1 MLALAFSPDGK
12 LLASAG
18 ACNVTAWRAVHPLG
32 FSPDVKPLAS
42 AGTCDVTAS
51 RTVHPLGFSPDFK
64 LLASRVTCTSGV
76 ISACVVCSPWSL
88 SLISRQAAVTEA
100 TRDFSVVFIV

>member
-1 MLALAFSPDGK
+1 MLTLASPDGK

-18 ACNVTAWRAVHPLG
+18 ACNVTAWRALHPLG

-64 LLASRVTCTSGV
+64 LLASRVVQVASSVLALFTLRDLCRS
-76 ISACVVCSPWSL
+76 SAGKLP
-88 SLISRQAAVTEA
+88 
-100 TRDFSVVFIV
+100 